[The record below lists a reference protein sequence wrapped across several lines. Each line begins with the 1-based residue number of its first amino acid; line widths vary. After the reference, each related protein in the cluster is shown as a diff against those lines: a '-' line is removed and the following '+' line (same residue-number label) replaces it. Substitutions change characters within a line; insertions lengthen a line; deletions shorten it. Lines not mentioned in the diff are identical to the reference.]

1 MTIMD
6 MVRKWQEKKK
16 EKSEKYKEAEQEMK
30 INKMLHER
38 SMSSNERELNK
49 IIERNRQDQIS
60 EELKKIRHQ
69 ENKDM
74 WKSNTILTKGIDI
87 LKDDR
92 PILKERNIFVDN
104 RNKVPLQN
112 KRKGMFFRW

>member
-30 INKMLHER
+30 INKMLEEKQK
-38 SMSSNERELNK
+38 SSNRRELERYYKDEEEKQIKEALQKINK
-49 IIERNRQDQIS
+49 QR
-60 EELKKIRHQ
+60 
-69 ENKDM
+69 NKDM

-92 PILKERNIFVDN
+92 PILKERNIFVDKK
-104 RNKVPLQN
+104 NKVPLQN
-112 KRKGMFFRW
+112 KREGMFFRW